1 MATKKAPQLNTY
13 HSLQDDCKAKGTTLY
28 KVCISGGIDYSS
40 VKRWKRIEPK
50 TLVTLAK
57 IRKQIASI

>member
-1 MATKKAPQLNTY
+1 MATKKTPQPNTY
-13 HSLQDDCKAKGTTLY
+13 HSLQADCKAKGTTLY

-57 IRKQIASI
+57 IKKHIESM